1 MRYALRVSLPDERG
15 ALSAVAAALARAG
28 ADIVSLDVV
37 DREDGIAVDD
47 LVVEVSTD
55 TERVRAAVE
64 ELRGAVVEALV
75 PTAQTGDAAA
85 CVGLARVLVER
96 QTGAV
101 HALVEGLPA
110 TLWST
115 WAVAVARGPAGM
127 EVLAASAA
135 VPSLAGVGT
144 PWLPLEQ
151 PRRLPAAAWM
161 PPAWNARAEG
171 TDVAAAPLGSP
182 TTVVLL
188 GRVNGP
194 RFRKPELRQ
203 LGHLAHI
210 AACAETTGAR
220 LAKAQRALVTN

>member
-1 MRYALRVSLPDERG
+1 MRYALRVSLPDQRG

-55 TERVRAAVE
+55 AAAVRAAVE

-75 PTAQTGDAAA
+75 PTAQTSDAAA
-85 CVGLARVLVER
+85 CVGLARVLVEQQR
-96 QTGAV
+96 GAV
-101 HALVEGLPA
+101 RALVEGLPA

-115 WAVAVARGPAGM
+115 WAVAAARGHAGLEILASSADVPALTGI
-127 EVLAASAA
+127 
-135 VPSLAGVGT
+135 GT

-161 PPAWNARAEG
+161 PESWDARANG
-171 TDVAAAPLGSP
+171 TDVAAAPLGAP

-188 GRVNGP
+188 GRVHGP

-220 LAKAQRALVTN
+220 LHKLQRSLAG